1 MSAKLDLSALKNID
15 FSKVLGF
22 LKRRWVMIVCGLVIV
37 VAPVG
42 AIVAQGFLLA
52 DNDKVVKDRVKLF
65 DDLGGLKKGTISIR
79 MPDGTSKDEST
90 ALNQSIIEKIKAH
103 NEELGKSATA
113 VYAAALARNRG
124 DHAMLPALEAY
135 LPHPTKADEATRE
148 ILLQKWEEIIRPA
161 RQQLLADPALRG
173 PASNADMLGR
183 AMGAQSQYFAANR
196 INARTEVP
204 PADMPRFLDA
214 LREARIQAVVD
225 HANGTNFYLD
235 SAAVKWFGKPKLD
248 KAEGEAAVNAV
259 LVSLYRSQW
268 DLWLVSDLLK
278 AFKALNAKQPG
289 GPMKSP
295 IKRVMAIELDSVGY
309 PKAAEGDAA
318 AATEGGDGEPIDPQ
332 KEAAPDFKAG
342 GLTGLVSNQ
351 LYDVR
356 TTTVQMVIETSAIP
370 ALVNEL
376 ARCNF
381 ITVADVKLQPA
392 DTFDALRKGY
402 AYGPNPCSQL
412 TLTLKS
418 VWFRDWTTE
427 RMPVA
432 MLKSI
437 KSAGKAK
444 PAEGDASAKPASAG
458 E

>member
-15 FSKVLGF
+15 FSRVLGF

-42 AIVAQGFLLA
+42 AIIAQGFLLA

-124 DHAMLPALEAY
+124 DHAMLPGLEAY
-135 LPHPTKADEATRE
+135 LPQPTKADEATRE

-235 SAAVKWFGKPKLD
+235 SAAVKWFGKPKLE
-248 KAEGEAAVNAV
+248 KAEGEAAVSAV

-268 DLWLVSDLLK
+268 DLWLVSDLFR
-278 AFKALNAKQPG
+278 AFRAANAKVPG

-295 IKRVMAIELDSVGY
+295 VKR
-309 PKAAEGDAA
+309 
-318 AATEGGDGEPIDPQ
+318 
-332 KEAAPDFKAG
+332 
-342 GLTGLVSNQ
+342 
-351 LYDVR
+351 
-356 TTTVQMVIETSAIP
+356 
-370 ALVNEL
+370 
-376 ARCNF
+376 
-381 ITVADVKLQPA
+381 
-392 DTFDALRKGY
+392 
-402 AYGPNPCSQL
+402 
-412 TLTLKS
+412 
-418 VWFRDWTTE
+418 
-427 RMPVA
+427 
-432 MLKSI
+432 
-437 KSAGKAK
+437 
-444 PAEGDASAKPASAG
+444 
-458 E
+458 